1 MKRLGVFNRGLRR
14 MPMLDA
20 FLQAEVVPCWWWP
33 RGALDATVGWGRS
46 RHAWRARRVAAD
58 CDRPFLALEDGFLRS
73 FHPGRQHPPL
83 SLVLDDVGIHYD
95 STRPSALERL
105 LASEEDLLG
114 GGAAED
120 AARARA
126 LIREHGLSKYNHA
139 PPMARVQ
146 AALGRPLLRPND
158 RRRVLVVDQTR
169 GDLSIALG
177 GASEHTF
184 TELLVAALADN
195 PHATVYVKTH
205 PQVLA
210 GRREGH
216 YARLR
221 DGERLVVL
229 RQAIEPLSLLRH
241 MDAVY
246 VVSSTLGFEALL
258 ADRPV
263 CCFGMPWYAGWGAT
277 QDRLRCPR
285 RTRARSVDELF
296 VAAYLRY
303 ARYLNPETHAPGTVF
318 DAIDWLAR
326 QRRMAGFRP
335 ERRSD

>member
-1 MKRLGVFNRGLRR
+1 MKRVGVFNRGLRR
-14 MPMLDA
+14 MPVLGA

-46 RHAWRARRVAAD
+46 RHARRARQVAAD
-58 CDRPFLALEDGFLRS
+58 GGQPFLALEDGFLRS
-73 FHPGRQHPPL
+73 FQPGRQCPPL
-83 SLVLDDVGIHYD
+83 SLVLDDVGVHYD

-105 LASEEDLLG
+105 LASDEDLLG
-114 GGAAED
+114 GGVAQD

-126 LIREHGLSKYNHA
+126 LILEHGLSKYNHA
-139 PPMARVQ
+139 PPLPQVQ
-146 AALGRPLLRPND
+146 AARGRDLLRPTD
-158 RRRVLVVDQTR
+158 TRRVLVVDQTR
-169 GDLSIALG
+169 GDLSIG
-177 GASEHTF
+177 WSGATAQTF
-184 TELLVAALADN
+184 ADMLASALADN
-195 PHATVYVKTH
+195 PGATVYAKTH

-210 GRREGH
+210 GRRQGH
-216 YARLR
+216 YTRLR

-258 ADRPV
+258 AGRPV
-263 CCFGMPWYAGWGAT
+263 FCFGMPWYAGWGAT
-277 QDRLRCPR
+277 QDQQRCKR

-303 ARYLNPETHAPGTVF
+303 ARYLNPETHAPGTLF
-318 DAIDWLAR
+318 DVIDWLAR
-326 QRRMAGFRP
+326 QRRLAGFLP
-335 ERRSD
+335 ERRGG

>member
-1 MKRLGVFNRGLRR
+1 MKRVGVFNRGLRR
-14 MPMLDA
+14 MPMLGA

-33 RGALDATVGWGRS
+33 RGALDATAGWGRS
-46 RHAWRARRVAAD
+46 RHTRRARQIAAD
-58 CDRPFLALEDGFLRS
+58 RGLPFLALEDGFLRS
-73 FHPGRQHPPL
+73 FQPGRQCPPL
-83 SLVLDDVGIHYD
+83 SLVLDDIGIHYD

-105 LASEEDLLG
+105 LASGEDLLG
-114 GGAAED
+114 GGAAQD

-126 LIREHGLSKYNHA
+126 LILEHGLSKYNHA
-139 PPMARVQ
+139 PPMAQVQ
-146 AALGRPLLRPND
+146 AVLGRPLLRPD
-158 RRRVLVVDQTR
+158 DVQRVLVVDQTR

-184 TELLVAALADN
+184 TDLLAAALANN
-195 PHATVYVKTH
+195 PRATVYVKTH
-205 PQVLA
+205 PQALA
-210 GRREGH
+210 GRRQGH
-216 YARLR
+216 YTRLH

-258 ADRPV
+258 AGRPV
-263 CCFGMPWYAGWGAT
+263 FCFGMPWYAGWGAT
-277 QDRLRCPR
+277 RDRQRCER

-326 QRRMAGFRP
+326 QRRLAGFLP
-335 ERRSD
+335 ERHRG